1 MTAQKNYS
9 RRKWNFRDVALV
21 TFVVLLLIAT
31 LGLLYGP
38 LVIKSLRSLY
48 APALSP
54 VIFSELLNFLFT
66 RSPNIIHFYTVP
78 GTAGNQID
86 AKIDKPSSRHFYC
99 TKKEDWFNLWLNLE
113 LLAPLVV
120 DCWVDNSRL
129 IYDNVTRLTRD
140 PPGVVTRV
148 PGWGNP
154 EVVEWIDPTHIVIS
168 PDDSS

>member
-54 VIFSELLNFLFT
+54 VIFSELPNFLFT
-66 RSPNIIHFYTVP
+66 RSLNIFRFY
-78 GTAGNQID
+78 
-86 AKIDKPSSRHFYC
+86 SSRDSRKSNRCKNRQAVIATLLLHEERRLVQSMAKFGTIGSAGRRLLGRQLETHLRQRHETDEGPTRSC
-99 TKKEDWFNLWLNLE
+99 NSSAWLGQ
-113 LLAPLVV
+113 
-120 DCWVDNSRL
+120 SRS
-129 IYDNVTRLTRD
+129 R
-140 PPGVVTRV
+140 
-148 PGWGNP
+148 
-154 EVVEWIDPTHIVIS
+154 
-168 PDDSS
+168 